1 MPIVVGRAVHVHP
14 LVTLFAVLAGE
25 KIAGVLGMI
34 LAVPVAATVKVVLD
48 YAYPRAEAPARR
60 PVRAEAQLQRGQSHA
75 EG

>member
-1 MPIVVGRAVHVHP
+1 
-14 LVTLFAVLAGE
+14 VTIFAVLAGE

-48 YAYPRAEAPARR
+48 YAYPRAESLASGAGHPATTG
-60 PVRAEAQLQRGQSHA
+60 AAALERGQSHA

>member
-1 MPIVVGRAVHVHP
+1 

-34 LAVPVAATVKVVLD
+34 LAVPVAATIKVVLD
-48 YAYPRAEAPARR
+48 YAYPRTEEPAHGSVKAEAK
-60 PVRAEAQLQRGQSHA
+60 LQRGQSHA